1 MHCGYWEAGS
11 FSRVLALTF
20 VEMVTETVAVQ
31 AFVCGAVTD
40 ASDSMFL
47 GASLV
52 MLFRPV
58 GTATDVAFDQVSIKW
73 ASLR

>member
-1 MHCGYWEAGS
+1 M
-11 FSRVLALTF
+11 T
-20 VEMVTETVAVQ
+20 EMVAVQ
-31 AFVCGAVTD
+31 AFICGAVTD
-40 ASDSMFL
+40 AGDSVFS